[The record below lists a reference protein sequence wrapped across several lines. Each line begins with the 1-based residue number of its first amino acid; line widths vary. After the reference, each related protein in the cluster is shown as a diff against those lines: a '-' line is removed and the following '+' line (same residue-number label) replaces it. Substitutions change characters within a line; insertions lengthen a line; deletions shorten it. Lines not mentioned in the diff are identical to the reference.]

1 MIERT
6 GQCLCGEV
14 CYTLT
19 GEPIAT
25 AVCHCKNCQRQSGS
39 AFSLVVIARSSKV
52 AIVGGLKT
60 YLDTA
65 ESGAVLERC
74 FCPECGSALFSR
86 QPATPGITV
95 LKAGTFDDTAWLQPQ
110 LHIWCNSA
118 QSWVDIPQ
126 NLPHFPRNGPTG

>member
-1 MIERT
+1 MMERT
-6 GQCLCGEV
+6 GQCLCGAV
-14 CYTLT
+14 RYKLT

-39 AFSLVVIARSSKV
+39 AFSLVVIARSSTV
-52 AIVGGLKT
+52 TIDGAFKT

-65 ESGAVLERC
+65 DSGANLERC
-74 FCPECGSALFSR
+74 FCPECGSALFSH

-95 LKAGTFDDTAWLQPQ
+95 IKAGTFDDTTWLRPQ

-118 QSWVDIPQ
+118 QSWVEIPKS
-126 NLPHFPRNGPTG
+126 LPHFAGNAPTG